1 MEKINKKHLIVDL
14 IVFTAFFFICLFFYS
29 HFDPNEIRSNSIFPW
44 DSGVYRGLADSL
56 FLDNPD
62 KIEAMDPFGPRILF
76 PYIYGNIARITG
88 LSFIDSAYLLN
99 LISTY
104 LVTIF
109 SLIFWRFSG
118 TSRLLSLIGISL
130 FTLFWAGPLRGSGFY
145 PGGGFAFESLL
156 VVSLFMILSQF
167 SKKNIWLILILS
179 ILVSSCA
186 KEERWKCY
194 DVVIRI
200 KDK

>member
-1 MEKINKKHLIVDL
+1 MC
-14 IVFTAFFFICLFFYS
+14 FTVFFFICLFFYS
-29 HFDPNEIRSNSIFPW
+29 YFDPNEIRSNSIFPW
-44 DSGVYRGLADSL
+44 DSGVYRDLADKL
-56 FLDNPD
+56 FLDNPN
-62 KIEAMDPFGPRILF
+62 KIEAIDPFGPRILF

-99 LISTY
+99 LSSTY

-167 SKKNIWLILILS
+167 SKKYLAYFNLINFNLFTIMRKRICNLS
-179 ILVSSCA
+179 FNHRLNSQVQP
-186 KEERWKCY
+186 
-194 DVVIRI
+194 
-200 KDK
+200 